1 MGTFDYFFTPADVVR
16 ATKLRHVIGLLV
28 GGVLTAVLLKVL
40 GVGLDVA
47 LFVGVITMI
56 VIWQLDA
63 RIPFS
68 IAILCFVLIMIT
80 SLFEPS
86 TSRGTSTIGENLAV
100 MAFYSLV
107 GGVVLLL
114 VDHFRNPVDEPL
126 NGSLIYISPASRQS
140 NNKNTSEL
148 KFSAYKPPHTTPKL
162 LPKLPVTS
170 PKPSSDRSQ
179 GRITPS
185 AVERI
190 RHTTKHPIAKTKP
203 KSIDTK
209 HPHGLDKNGLRDGK
223 PIQL

>member
-1 MGTFDYFFTPADVVR
+1 MGTFDYFFTPADIVR
-16 ATKLRHVIGLLV
+16 ALKPRHLIGLVV
-28 GGVLTAVLLKVL
+28 GLFLAAILLKVL
-40 GVGLDVA
+40 GAGLDVA
-47 LFVGVITMI
+47 LFVGIIATI

-86 TSRGTSTIGENLAV
+86 TSRSTSTIGENLAV

-114 VDHFRNPVDEPL
+114 VDHFRNPVDEPI
-126 NGSLIYISPASRQS
+126 NGSFIYISPASRQS

-162 LPKLPVTS
+162 LPKLPVIS
-170 PKPSSDRSQ
+170 PKPSTDHSQ

-185 AVERI
+185 VVERI

-203 KSIDTK
+203 KSIDIK
-209 HPHGLDKNGLRDGK
+209 HPRGLDRNGLRDGK